1 MALTVEVEE
10 LVEAVDVAAGVPAPV
25 LLELLAATDAGVLVP
40 DVLVPD
46 VLELELELGTELL
59 VAVPELEP
67 LALVATA
74 DEVAVEVE
82 SLPLAPQPAKI
93 AMMAADTI
101 HRLNVVAHETPVM
114 ARLTGDAEPLRS
126 QGRVCDS
133 RV

>member
-10 LVEAVDVAAGVPAPV
+10 LVEAVDVAAGVPAAV
-25 LLELLAATDAGVLVP
+25 LLELLAAPDAG
-40 DVLVPD
+40 VLVPD

-114 ARLTGDAEPLRS
+114 DRLTSDAEPLRS